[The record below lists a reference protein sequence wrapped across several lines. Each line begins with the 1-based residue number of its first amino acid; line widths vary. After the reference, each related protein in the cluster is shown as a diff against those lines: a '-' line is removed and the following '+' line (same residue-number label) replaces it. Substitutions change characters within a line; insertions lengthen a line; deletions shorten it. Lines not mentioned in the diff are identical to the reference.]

1 MEIRKSHTESTV
13 YAGTMFKL
21 SVDILLSAVRVKTL
35 NVTWSRGNDVITS
48 DTRTT
53 VSVVSGSGDNY
64 TASLIYSPITISD
77 SGRITVTISLSVGS
91 YESMCSWT
99 SATDT
104 DLNVHG
110 IEFLK

>member
-1 MEIRKSHTESTV
+1 MEIRRSHTDTV

-21 SVDILLSAVRVKTL
+21 SVDISQYKRVKTTL
-35 NVTWSRGNDVITS
+35 NVTWSRGNDVITG
-48 DTRTT
+48 DIRTT

-64 TASLIYSPITISD
+64 TASLTYSPITISD
-77 SGRITVTISLSVGS
+77 SGRITVTISFYVGP

-99 SATDT
+99 SATHT
-104 DLNVHG
+104 YLNVKG